1 MRPRETST
9 LSWGDYT
16 KRDDGYATLTV
27 RVENAKIRESREV
40 PIVGPLEAIIER
52 RIARKRID
60 SPLVFHANG
69 RSFEHPS
76 GGLPER
82 FLRIW
87 HRAVEAVGYPMLAP
101 ADPKRKARRISSLRP
116 YDLRRHAAR
125 ALVAAGVPESL
136 CIAIMG
142 QKSASMFR
150 RYAIVDSTDAANA
163 FRSVGEYVSAQKGK
177 RSKLLASAARF
188 GTAGGSEHGQNTD
201 KRARD

>member
-1 MRPRETST
+1 MSWVARSRAPLCPVKVLPWPADWLEWFSITAMRPRETST

-101 ADPKRKARRISSLRP
+101 ADPK
-116 YDLRRHAAR
+116 
-125 ALVAAGVPESL
+125 
-136 CIAIMG
+136 